1 MNLYDFFEGCS
12 LEKASIN
19 DQFIYQI
26 NNFIP
31 NSNLISIAITWLRG
45 IGSQH
50 QVPGRVVTT
59 MAGICDF
66 YREVGELTR
75 KQQIYVISNLITY
88 WDQIS
93 CESRAQM
100 ML

>member
-1 MNLYDFFEGCS
+1 MNIYDFFEELN
-12 LEKASIN
+12 LEQSKIN

-26 NNFIP
+26 K
-31 NSNLISIAITWLRG
+31 NLIPDKNLVPIIVIWLKG

-50 QVPGRVVTT
+50 QVPGRVVIT

-66 YREVGELTR
+66 YREVGELTQ
-75 KQQIYVISNLITY
+75 KQQIYVIGNLIRY

-93 CESRAQM
+93 CESRAQL